1 MNIKMTVHV
10 LIDYAKIITLTNLRK
25 YFQNIIGLVLSPR
38 SGIEL
43 GGTEI
48 FIAGPCYTP
57 DNQIVCRFN
66 KTIEAVA
73 VYVSPELAYCV
84 TPPLYVV
91 GRIPVELSLDGG
103 ATFNFNGTF
112 RSSEL
117 KF

>member
-1 MNIKMTVHV
+1 M
-10 LIDYAKIITLTNLRK
+10 
-25 YFQNIIGLVLSPR
+25 LSPK
-38 SGIEL
+38 SGIVL

-48 FIAGPCYTP
+48 FIGGPCYKP

-66 KTIEAVA
+66 KIIEAAA
-73 VYVSPELAYCV
+73 VYVSPELAYCI

-91 GRIPVELSLDGG
+91 GRIPFELSLDGG
-103 ATFNFNGTF
+103 VTFNFTGTF